1 MNLSSFKQLI
11 IQPVFSVMDCTSSLK
26 CLLTPYKPTAE
37 LTMKR
42 ASDKLTMKAIK
53 RAKNTYEKRYEKGR
67 DKADRKRG
75 KPPYSYISLIVLA
88 ILESPNRRQT
98 LRGIIEYIQKRFPA
112 YYGDNC
118 PAKGW
123 KNSIRNNLSL
133 NDCFEKT
140 YRDPNNPSNGHYW
153 CLHPR
158 SAHMFEGGSFMRRK
172 KRFRKDSDRLKES
185 VPTPHCD
192 APNTLTYDF
201 NLTPFRDVSVT
212 LFQSLSMTSSE
223 RKEGSKCSVLPTHQA
238 AYPAPPWWIP
248 AESFK
253 EEDLSFKDSFSN
265 VLLPPSSNNS
275 ICLVCAGCTC
285 CY

>member
-1 MNLSSFKQLI
+1 
-11 IQPVFSVMDCTSSLK
+11 MDCTSSLK
-26 CLLTPYKPTAE
+26 CLLTPYKPTAQ

-42 ASDKLTMKAIK
+42 VSDKLTMNAIK

-112 YYGDNC
+112 YYGVNC

-123 KNSIRNNLSL
+123 KNSIRHNLSL

-172 KRFRKDSDRLKES
+172 KRFRKDSDELKES

-192 APNTLTYDF
+192 APNTLAYDF

-212 LFQSLSMTSSE
+212 SFQSLSMTSSE
-223 RKEGSKCSVLPTHQA
+223 REEGSKCNVLPAHQA

-253 EEDLSFKDSFSN
+253 EEDLSFKDSLSN

>member
-1 MNLSSFKQLI
+1 MKQ
-11 IQPVFSVMDCTSSLK
+11 
-26 CLLTPYKPTAE
+26 
-37 LTMKR
+37 

-67 DKADRKRG
+67 NKADRKRG

-98 LRGIIEYIQKRFPA
+98 LRGIIEYIQKRFA
-112 YYGDNC
+112 YYGVNC

-123 KNSIRNNLSL
+123 KNSIRHNLSL

-158 SAHMFEGGSFMRRK
+158 SEHMFEGGSFMRRK
-172 KRFRKDSDRLKES
+172 KRFRKDSDRFKES

-192 APNTLTYDF
+192 APNTLTYDI
-201 NLTPFRDVSVT
+201 NLTPLRDVSVMS
-212 LFQSLSMTSSE
+212 FQNLGMTSSE
-223 RKEGSKCSVLPTHQA
+223 RKEGSKCSVLPAHQA
-238 AYPAPPWWIP
+238 AYPVPPWWIP

-253 EEDLSFKDSFSN
+253 EEDLSFNDSFN
-265 VLLPPSSNNS
+265 TLLPPSSSNS
-275 ICLVCAGCTC
+275 SVCLVCVGCTC
-285 CY
+285 CYWFSFFCTLPSRSALTNAKPFIYGVVY

>member
-1 MNLSSFKQLI
+1 M
-11 IQPVFSVMDCTSSLK
+11 
-26 CLLTPYKPTAE
+26 
-37 LTMKR
+37 
-42 ASDKLTMKAIK
+42 
-53 RAKNTYEKRYEKGR
+53 
-67 DKADRKRG
+67 
-75 KPPYSYISLIVLA
+75 IVLA

-123 KNSIRNNLSL
+123 KNSIRHNLSL

-140 YRDPNNPSNGHYW
+140 YRDPNNPSNGRHW
-153 CLHPR
+153 CLHPC

-185 VPTPHCD
+185 VPTSHCD

-201 NLTPFRDVSVT
+201 SLTPFRDVSVMS
-212 LFQSLSMTSSE
+212 FQNLSMTSSE
-223 RKEGSKCSVLPTHQA
+223 RKKGSKRNVLPAHQA
-238 AYPAPPWWIP
+238 AYPAPPWCK
-248 AESFK
+248 ATQSFK
-253 EEDLSFKDSFSN
+253 EEDLSFNHSFST
-265 VLLPPSSNNS
+265 VLSPPSSDSS